1 MSFREHIKRAIDLAG
16 SQAKLA
22 EGMGCS
28 QQYISWLLKEATKI
42 SGDMAVA
49 CERATNG
56 GVTRTDLRPD
66 LFGPEIS
73 LPAPTGEA
81 A

>member
-1 MSFREHIKRAIDLAG
+1 MNFRDHIKRAINLAG
-16 SQAKLA
+16 SQVKLA

-28 QQYISWLLKEATKI
+28 QQYISWLLKEATQI
-42 SGDMAVA
+42 SGDKAVA

-56 GVTRTDLRPD
+56 GVSRFDLRPD
-66 LFGPEIS
+66 LFGNP
-73 LPAPTGEA
+73 PAPTGEA